1 MDTLIFNLT
10 IRAKGRLGE
19 ADCVGNYYCKLFFFE
34 DILTAF
40 SGLVTKIR
48 SRPQT
53 GTDGVAGPGHQLRL
67 CEVNLVPRFLT
78 AGGSNNTMSTPRL
91 KPVWWAV
98 TRNLPPAWSEL

>member
-1 MDTLIFNLT
+1 MRRIVLEIIIVN
-10 IRAKGRLGE
+10 
-19 ADCVGNYYCKLFFFE
+19 FFFK

-78 AGGSNNTMSTPRL
+78 AGGSNNTISTPRL